1 MKKSKSESPTTT
13 PAKRYAIL
21 SRVLVVLGVIVVG
34 IVAWLVFWSGG
45 KNYAKEAANP
55 TEATLAT
62 KGAEKLCSRED
73 NGRGS
78 DNKSPWYYGIYR
90 ITKPQQQATDFV
102 FDALKENGFSNFKQ
116 NSTANGKNTFSD
128 TNSKKS
134 NYSQLKDGSE
144 AVSLEVLTNSVYS
157 KGDSQFCTIKKTDN
171 APQDQ
176 TLVRI
181 TFSLPEYK

>member
-1 MKKSKSESPTTT
+1 MKKSKSVSPVTMPT
-13 PAKRYAIL
+13 KRYVIL
-21 SRVLVVLGVIVVG
+21 SRVLIVLGVFVVG
-34 IVAWLVFWSGG
+34 IVAWMIFWSGG

-55 TEATLAT
+55 TETTLVA

-90 ITKPQQQATDFV
+90 ITKPTQQAKDFAL
-102 FDALKENGFSNFKQ
+102 DALKINGFNNFKQ
-116 NSTANGKNTFSD
+116 NSTISENTLSD
-128 TNSKKS
+128 TASKMS

-157 KGDSQFCTIKKTDN
+157 KDDNQFCTIKKSDN